1 MVLCSVIAWAIF
13 LERVISYFRIRRNT
27 QRLGQLV
34 IELLEKGQVE
44 QAGQLCST
52 TVSPLSRILQVVFRN
67 RHRKRAEIKL
77 LADEIG
83 GREVIGLQRYLG
95 LMGTIANVAPLLGL
109 LGTVLGMIE
118 AFRVIAAEG
127 VGTPATLGGG
137 ISQALITT
145 AAGLSVAVPI
155 ILVHRYLSARAERL
169 TVELE
174 EVTSHVS
181 RPVCG
186 VGRWA
191 SDEKLRKLRGS
202 N

>member
-1 MVLCSVIAWAIF
+1 MFEIIRSGGPLMYPIGLCSVIAWAIF

-27 QRLGQLV
+27 RRLGQLV

-44 QAGQLCST
+44 QAGQLCSA

-174 EVTSHVS
+174 EVTSHVLD
-181 RPVCG
+181 RF
-186 VGRWA
+186 A
-191 SDEKLRKLRGS
+191 E
-202 N
+202 

>member
-1 MVLCSVIAWAIF
+1 MFEIIRSGGPLMYPIGLCSVIAWAIF

-27 QRLGQLV
+27 RRLGQLV

-174 EVTSHVS
+174 EVTSHVLD
-181 RPVCG
+181 RF
-186 VGRWA
+186 A
-191 SDEKLRKLRGS
+191 E
-202 N
+202 

>member
-1 MVLCSVIAWAIF
+1 MFEIIRSGGPLMYPIGLCSVVAWAIF
-13 LERVISYFRIRRNT
+13 LERLISYFRIRRNT
-27 QRLGQLV
+27 LRLGQLV
-34 IELLEKGQVE
+34 IELLDKGQVD
-44 QAGQLCST
+44 QAGRLCST

-67 RHRKRAEIKL
+67 RHKKRADLKL

-83 GREVIGLQRYLG
+83 GREIIGLQRYLG

-174 EVTSHVS
+174 EMTSHVLD
-181 RPVCG
+181 RF
-186 VGRWA
+186 A
-191 SDEKLRKLRGS
+191 E
-202 N
+202 

>member
-1 MVLCSVIAWAIF
+1 MFEIIRSGGPLMYPIGLCSVIAWAIF

-174 EVTSHVS
+174 EVTSHVLD
-181 RPVCG
+181 RF
-186 VGRWA
+186 A
-191 SDEKLRKLRGS
+191 E
-202 N
+202 